1 MSLEERVHKIKNRL
15 AELYTRLGY
24 NPDGSEKGSKT
35 DHRPASNANK
45 KYSLQEKLASIS
57 KKR

>member
-1 MSLEERVHKIKNRL
+1 MNLEERVHKIKSKI

-24 NPDGSEKGSKT
+24 TPDGSKKGYKT
-35 DHRPASNANK
+35 DHRPASNAGK

>member
-24 NPDGSEKGSKT
+24 NPDGSAKT
-35 DHRPASNANK
+35 DHRPASNVNK

-57 KKR
+57 KKH

>member
-1 MSLEERVHKIKNRL
+1 MSLEERVHQIKNRL

-24 NPDGSEKGSKT
+24 NPDGSKRGSKV
-35 DHRPASNANK
+35 DHPPASNVNK
-45 KYSLQEKLASIS
+45 KYSLQEKLASLG